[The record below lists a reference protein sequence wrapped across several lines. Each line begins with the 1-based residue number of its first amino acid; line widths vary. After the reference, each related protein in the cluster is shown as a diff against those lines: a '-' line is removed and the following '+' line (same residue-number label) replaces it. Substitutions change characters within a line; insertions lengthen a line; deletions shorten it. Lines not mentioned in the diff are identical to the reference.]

1 MVCALSRAVP
11 TPCCQH
17 REPVPWSSWRNTDF
31 TVGPW
36 LSRGGCAEPG
46 FPHLKSRYCSYSGR
60 VLWGHNEMTLCTV
73 LGTARSQVQSR
84 WPVCTHRP
92 ASDQHRAPFNGTETH
107 TLPSAVCSS
116 SVSREKGADETESP
130 CTHPMTGH
138 VTPNGSLQFIS
149 PANMYVNMNT
159 HYPFYNALESYL
171 TLRVFFHIT
180 CQ

>member
-17 REPVPWSSWRNTDF
+17 RDQFRGAAGGTQTLQWDPGCHG
-31 TVGPW
+31 VGA
-36 LSRGGCAEPG
+36 LSLG

-130 CTHPMTGH
+130 CTHPMTG
-138 VTPNGSLQFIS
+138 TLLQMAACSLFLL
-149 PANMYVNMNT
+149 P
-159 HYPFYNALESYL
+159 
-171 TLRVFFHIT
+171 T
-180 CQ
+180 CM